1 MRHART
7 QRRSRLRTVVA
18 TVVTVVAEAE
28 AEEATAA
35 GVAQA
40 TTYMGAPIPQ
50 HHCVLRGGME
60 VCHARTRGRF
70 EGDGSNG
77 VCLPTSSGR
86 EPGSGA
92 ANATPEE
99 FKCWATIQGA
109 V

>member
-1 MRHART
+1 MESAPRT
-7 QRRSRLRTVVA
+7 H
-18 TVVTVVAEAE
+18 
-28 AEEATAA
+28 ATAFEA
-35 GVAQA
+35 SNGRGNGGDGGGGSGGGGGDGSGGG
-40 TTYMGAPIPQ
+40 TSYMGAPIPQ
-50 HHCVLRGGME
+50 HHCVLRRGME

-99 FKCWATIQGA
+99 FKCWEIIQGA